1 MKVEQCFSIQSRAF
15 IVSYKDDDGQ
25 ITDITSDEDL
35 TEAITYFAYGT
46 DDAPI
51 SSNASWYSGRSSS
64 GRKIVLRVDIAVD
77 YDGPG
82 LSDTGSLASLE
93 EYQHRNGSDVSLG
106 MSNGDLRNYGREEGE
121 RDDDEVTVSS
131 RPAPSINRGV
141 LPKRS
146 TIQSSRLSTQSHPYH
161 QPSVG
166 DSMGG
171 LGRLAEEPGDL
182 DVHEH
187 RLRDSQVFERLRAAE
202 SGQNLQERDG
212 PAEWL
217 AKLNVHNPAILS
229 TGAQLEPLISDLGD
243 GDDHLSLSDIPPGE
257 ADDLPGDLVLQQD
270 PKRLRLYT
278 LRSNSRASSVLSHSS
293 DGNRRNPNR
302 VSIETNRGGSSAG
315 PYSHRDSYA
324 SFDST
329 GMMVGVL
336 VGPSRSRNLPTP
348 SPSNNNRSFETIHP
362 IIHIDDAASHP
373 DIPSEVLP
381 FLPSRG
387 GSADAVQDPSELTE
401 CSHCSTALNSFRYV
415 CAICGPRKPRAQ
427 NDSVI
432 PSGGDNDKGK
442 GKAGTCLSVSDHPSG
457 SGTSN
462 ERTTSSRS
470 SGWAI
475 LDNTEAHELRP
486 IHSYPPTAHS
496 QINGYHSPH
505 GQLSGQVHSAV
516 RPLPPLPLSVTLPG
530 TQGLTPPPRPSR
542 RGSVVSLESG
552 SRLSTSTTPTL
563 FTDTGFELCLACMEA
578 GVGVDHAAESVL
590 GAPITPLTGGTIGSN
605 ASGYGGSQ
613 VSLDTGSWR
622 RATPKRRTIFR
633 HAFIEQFWGPS
644 GWTGVGE

>member
-1 MKVEQCFSIQSRAF
+1 
-15 IVSYKDDDGQ
+15 
-25 ITDITSDEDL
+25 
-35 TEAITYFAYGT
+35 
-46 DDAPI
+46 
-51 SSNASWYSGRSSS
+51 
-64 GRKIVLRVDIAVD
+64 
-77 YDGPG
+77 
-82 LSDTGSLASLE
+82 
-93 EYQHRNGSDVSLG
+93 
-106 MSNGDLRNYGREEGE
+106 MSNGDLRNYGKEDRE

-131 RPAPSINRGV
+131 RPAPSSNRGV

-146 TIQSSRLSTQSHPYH
+146 TTQSSRLSTQSHPYY
-161 QPSVG
+161 QPPVG

-171 LGRLAEEPGDL
+171 LGRLPEEPGDL

-202 SGQNLQERDG
+202 SAQNLQERDG

-217 AKLNVHNPAILS
+217 AKLNAHNPAILS
-229 TGAQLEPLISDLGD
+229 TGAQSEPLISELGD
-243 GDDHLSLSDIPPGE
+243 GYDCHSLSDIPPGE

-270 PKRLRLYT
+270 PKRSRLYT
-278 LRSNSRASSVLSHSS
+278 LRSNSRASSILSHSS

-329 GMMVGVL
+329 GLMMGVL
-336 VGPSRSRNLPTP
+336 VGPSHPKNLRAP
-348 SPSNNNRSFETIHP
+348 SPSNNNRSFETVHP

-387 GSADAVQDPSELTE
+387 GPAEAVQDPSELTG
-401 CSHCSTALNSFRYV
+401 CSNCSTALNSFRYV
-415 CAICGPRKPRAQ
+415 CATCGPRKPRSQ
-427 NDSVI
+427 NTTVI
-432 PSGGDNDKGK
+432 PSGNDNDKGK
-442 GKAGTCLSVSDHPSG
+442 GRANTSLSVSDHPSG
-457 SGTSN
+457 SGTSI

-475 LDNTEAHELRP
+475 LDNTKAHEMTP
-486 IHSYPPTAHS
+486 IYTYPPNAHP
-496 QINGYHSPH
+496 QVNGYHSFYGGVP
-505 GQLSGQVHSAV
+505 GQTYSSV
-516 RPLPPLPLSVTLPG
+516 RPLPPLPLSVSTSTLPG
-530 TQGLTPPPRPSR
+530 GQGLAPPLPPSR
-542 RGSVVSLESG
+542 RDSMVSLESG

-563 FTDTGFELCLACMEA
+563 FTDTGFELCLPCMEA
-578 GVGVDHAAESVL
+578 GIGVDHAAESVL

-622 RATPKRRTIFR
+622 RATPRKKSLFR

-644 GWTGVGE
+644 GWAEVGE